1 MHRANAACDP
11 VERYSAK
18 EGGCRMTLMTGR
30 RVWVGAAWVL
40 SAGLASQGQVL
51 NPPPRDVIVQS
62 RALIDAEVAAVLEA
76 ARHAVEGR
84 TFRLSYTPG
93 GPGADIQMG
102 AGGRPRY
109 IRMLSGQEGHA
120 ETVTFLHYTGT
131 AAPGC
136 DGMPRTRELVLEYE
150 HKGSTWTVK
159 ARTRSGVE
167 LNNPAFEMLVGHQ
180 ALASGPVG
188 RLGDRRLRALVAPF
202 QRPEG
207 ALGGPPLGTLMS
219 LWLDT
224 DSLLPVRWSLTLPAS
239 AERGIPVGVADF
251 EVWFTYLDPVQ
262 ARLRLGV

>member
-1 MHRANAACDP
+1 MR
-11 VERYSAK
+11 
-18 EGGCRMTLMTGR
+18 GR

-51 NPPPRDVIVQS
+51 NLPPRDVIIQS

-76 ARHAVEGR
+76 ARHAVERR

-102 AGGRPRY
+102 PGGRPRY

-120 ETVTFLHYTGT
+120 ETVTFLHYTAT
-131 AAPGC
+131 AARGC
-136 DGMPRTRELVLEYE
+136 DGMPRTGELVLEYE
-150 HKGSTWTVK
+150 HKGSTWTAK
-159 ARTRSGVE
+159 ARMRSEFE
-167 LNNPAFEMLVGHQ
+167 LNNAAFVMLAGHQ
-180 ALASGPVG
+180 ALTSGPVE
-188 RLGDRRLRALVAPF
+188 RLSDRTLRALVAPF

-207 ALGGPPLGTLMS
+207 VLGGPPPGTLMS

-239 AERGIPVGVADF
+239 AEHGIPAGVPDF
-251 EVWFTYLDPVQ
+251 EVWFTYLDGLELQPPTDVP
-262 ARLRLGV
+262 APACIS